1 MTTKVSLLSFWA
13 TDQSLYINVY
23 LRSVY
28 LRVHLIMHRN
38 LNLDDIIPK
47 IPSLDWDL
55 SSSAQEEISVLK
67 QPQVLVLPEDT
78 GLNLECVSVMEPKI
92 KPLIN
97 WDLKDNVKKEREN
110 TVMDQLVAFC
120 EGQANEMERKRDT
133 SSMITHNTEQLLLRG
148 QITDFKWTSTQLQ
161 LKDSPTIYI
170 DLRNDQFQT
179 KRAPCISHSNVLID
193 PGCLEKQ
200 MRSSKRTSK
209 TNASEL
215 TGKSVLLQEIRQSKL
230 SFARLSGSKKN
241 PQNSTKPQ
249 KISSGVKKEHLSN
262 SETSY
267 SEPACI
273 QQASICRFSV
283 EHKTQHNASSQT
295 PTDVHAENKQSSG
308 QAHREQHND
317 EVRHQKDLKF
327 LEEFKPQSSA
337 NEKTDIL
344 YDPEASYLPSV
355 NTLPPDLEIR
365 ECLLLTVSLSIPG
378 VVTGKAQKKAQ
389 TVDSVSLNSHV
400 YNALVAWFL
409 SLTEPNTCNGKS
421 MMIDAPFWVAG
432 LQQLY
437 INDGLA
443 LYICAVSREDG
454 GPVRKRLRGRD
465 VEKKQSLFHRRVFK
479 FLSQTSLNTVAFW
492 VPELNHVLEKQAYPE
507 QVLLPSSYLD
517 CFISVNPNRE
527 AVEKAFD
534 MTPGFFWQT
543 VEIEDQKC
551 QRAEATSSQE
561 SHTETAVV
569 LIYRA
574 LHLNPL
580 AMHHTFMCSSGLDIC
595 GLRFL
600 YPTRK
605 LLTNFAVGMLNMHGG
620 DHSHMPVLTLTLRG
634 PHAKSQWREIA
645 GPPDPKLA
653 RKTDPACINA
663 LYCHSR
669 DQPLLYSP
677 QLLSLVH
684 LGLCLWFGGRMANNN
699 LAGSDQIQDASNRE
713 NTRSH
718 FLMSS
723 PATLCITMK
732 ADIFLLASPVVGPHC
747 YSYVLATCAKRG
759 FSLLGLQ
766 KVQIS
771 SKQARHIGLTAKQ
784 VAVFCHAPTVFLDGE
799 QVELSS
805 QCLVMLMR
813 RESAV
818 RHSSGLPAGLMN
830 ELAAQG
836 FIESI
841 HARLMDDVMVA
852 PHLCFHTVPY
862 SKKIFNVLGGRMW
875 TAPDF
880 SHVVLSKH
888 KYLSYP
894 DTEQVVFL
902 TLMGPNILEKEI
914 DLLHKTGKEGFE
926 LLALKWLPSLSLQ
939 QAQELS
945 PFEIGDREW
954 QSSVPSL
961 MSTPALVI
969 ALRRIRAFITLRRLL
984 PPNYPGDLSIL
995 MSPTPETAFRQ
1006 ICLFFSETELIPDH
1020 SSRPSL
1026 KFLPPVHNL
1035 DRRSQSLYTYMTDGP
1050 EPLLTLALF
1059 KPGVWRRCFG
1069 QILSMIKHDGFTVVG
1084 LRVLQLNLD
1093 MANALMHPPEQDHT
1107 ERKLELKYLT
1117 SGPSLAL
1124 CLMKVNAVMGLLELT
1139 GPEDPAE
1146 ARIIDQNLWRARYGS
1161 NRIHN
1166 GIYGSKS
1173 YKKAIK
1179 DIKLVFPE
1187 GVCSPE
1193 SSVMRLEQ
1201 IQCLR
1206 SDPRASFEREQTHA
1220 LSSAVKDQ
1228 FSQSLIASGFCQG
1241 KTTYLYPTVS
1251 SQSGANKTNIN
1262 PQLLMFYQP
1271 RPTFELGRELLFICV
1286 SVPAGR
1292 LVCSALCQTT
1302 CLLMPFDLL
1311 RQNQPPL
1318 YSELLHRMLW
1328 ADCHLVAGRF
1338 CTLDKKQR
1346 SHIAEL
1352 LGSSAG
1358 GACHESLLSEGPC
1371 LIIALQGDNA
1381 VTCFNVILESIC
1393 IERPDF
1399 ESVRMK
1405 LLYPNSER
1413 GAEKLLCYL
1422 FDVLSC
1428 DSHHSIVQK

>member
-1 MTTKVSLLSFWA
+1 
-13 TDQSLYINVY
+13 
-23 LRSVY
+23 
-28 LRVHLIMHRN
+28 MHRN

-78 GLNLECVSVMEPKI
+78 GLDLECVSVMEPKI

-120 EGQANEMERKRDT
+120 ERQADEMERKTDI
-133 SSMITHNTEQLLLRG
+133 SSMITHNTERLLLRE

-161 LKDSPTIYI
+161 LKDTPTIYI

-179 KRAPCISHSNVLID
+179 KRAPLSHSNVLID

-200 MRSSKRTSK
+200 IRSTKMISQ
-209 TNASEL
+209 TNAREDEMESEL
-215 TGKSVLLQEIRQSKL
+215 TGKSFLLQEIRQSKL
-230 SFARLSGSKKN
+230 SLSRLSGSKKN
-241 PQNSTKPQ
+241 LNFAKPQ
-249 KISSGVKKEHLSN
+249 KNSSGVKKEHLSN
-262 SETSY
+262 SEINCG
-267 SEPACI
+267 EPACI
-273 QQASICRFSV
+273 RQASICH
-283 EHKTQHNASSQT
+283 ETQHNASSHT
-295 PTDVHAENKQSSG
+295 PTDVQAENKQSSG
-308 QAHREQHND
+308 QAQREQHND
-317 EVRHQKDLKF
+317 EVRRQKDLKF
-327 LEEFKPQSSA
+327 LQEFKPQSSA
-337 NEKTDIL
+337 NEKSDIL

-355 NTLPPDLEIR
+355 NTLPPDLKIR

-389 TVDSVSLNSHV
+389 TVDAVSLNSHV
-400 YNALVAWFL
+400 YNTLVAWFL
-409 SLTEPNTCNGKS
+409 SLTEPNTCNGKN
-421 MMIDAPFWVAG
+421 MMIDSPFWVAG
-432 LQQLY
+432 LQQFY

-465 VEKKQSLFHRRVFK
+465 VEKKQSLFHRRVCK

-492 VPELNHVLEKQAYPE
+492 VPELNRVLEKQAYPA

-527 AVEKAFD
+527 AVEKAFG

-551 QRAEATSSQE
+551 QRAEATRSQE
-561 SHTETAVV
+561 SHTETAVA
-569 LIYRA
+569 LIYSA

-580 AMHHTFMCSSGLDIC
+580 AMHHTLMYSSGLDIC

-605 LLTNFAVGMLNMHGG
+605 LLTNFAVGMLNMHEG
-620 DHSHMPVLTLTLRG
+620 DRPHMPVLALSLRG

-645 GPPDPKLA
+645 GPADPKLA
-653 RKTDPACINA
+653 RKTDPASINA

-684 LGLCLWFGGRMANNN
+684 LGLCLWFGGRIANNN
-699 LAGSDQIQDASNRE
+699 LAGIQDAGNRGD
-713 NTRSH
+713 TRSH
-718 FLMSS
+718 VLMSS
-723 PATLCITMK
+723 PATLCTTMK

-747 YSYVLATCAKRG
+747 YSYVLAACAKRG

-771 SKQARHIGLTAKQ
+771 SKQARSIGLTAKQ

-836 FIESI
+836 FIGSI
-841 HARLMDDVMVA
+841 HARLMDDVIVA

-862 SKKIFNVLGGRMW
+862 SKKIFNVLGGHMW

-902 TLMGPNILEKEI
+902 TLMGQNILEKEI

-926 LLALKWLPSLSLQ
+926 LLALKWLPSLSQQ

-945 PFEIGDREW
+945 PFEIGVREW
-954 QSSVPSL
+954 QSSVLRL

-1006 ICLFFSETELIPDH
+1006 ICLFFSETELVPDH

-1026 KFLPPVHNL
+1026 KFLPPVHTL
-1035 DRRSQSLYTYMTDGP
+1035 DLRSQSLYTYMTVGP

-1069 QILSMIKHDGFTVVG
+1069 QILSMIKHDGFAVVG

-1093 MANALMHPPEQDHT
+1093 MANALIDPPEQDHT
-1107 ERKLELKYLT
+1107 ERKLELKYLM

-1124 CLMKVNAVMGLLELT
+1124 CLMKVNAVMGLLEMT

-1166 GIYGSKS
+1166 GIYGSRS

-1206 SDPRASFEREQTHA
+1206 SDPRASFEREQSHT
-1220 LSSAVKDQ
+1220 LRSAVKDQ
-1228 FSQSLIASGFCQG
+1228 FSQSLIASGFCQ
-1241 KTTYLYPTVS
+1241 
-1251 SQSGANKTNIN
+1251 
-1262 PQLLMFYQP
+1262 
-1271 RPTFELGRELLFICV
+1271 
-1286 SVPAGR
+1286 GR

-1311 RQNQPPL
+1311 GQNQPPL

-1328 ADCHLVAGRF
+1328 ADCHLVAGRL

-1346 SHIAEL
+1346 SHIFEL

-1358 GACHESLLSEGPC
+1358 GACHESRLSEGPC
-1371 LIIALQGDNA
+1371 LIIALQGDNV
-1381 VTCFNVILESIC
+1381 VTCFDVILESVC
-1393 IERPDF
+1393 MERPDF

-1405 LLYPNSER
+1405 FLYPNSER

-1428 DSHHSIVQK
+1428 DSHHSIVPK